1 MSQEELKNKASAK
14 KEVPAK
20 KTDTKKKANFV

>member
-14 KEVPAK
+14 KEAPAK
-20 KTDTKKKANFV
+20 KLTQRKKANFV